1 MEWSII
7 MLIITMGVLNVACF
21 FIGAKVGQ
29 QVVKGEK
36 IEIPNPIKSVRDDI
50 QSFNERKET
59 NKAQERLDAIT
70 HNIDV
75 YDGTSI
81 GQIDIPN

>member
-1 MEWSII
+1 MEWSVI
-7 MLIITMGVLNVACF
+7 MLIIAIGVLNAVCF

-29 QVVKGEK
+29 QVVKEEK
-36 IEIPNPIKSVRDDI
+36 LEIPNPIKSVRDDI

-59 NKAQERLDAIT
+59 NKAQERLDAIA
-70 HNIDV
+70 HNIDI

-81 GQIDIPN
+81 GQIDIPS